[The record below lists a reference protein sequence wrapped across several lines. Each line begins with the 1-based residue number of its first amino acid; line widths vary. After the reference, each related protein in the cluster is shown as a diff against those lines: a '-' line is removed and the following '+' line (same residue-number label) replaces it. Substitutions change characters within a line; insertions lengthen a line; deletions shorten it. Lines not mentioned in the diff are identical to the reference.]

1 MLLIH
6 CPYCKE
12 KLPELEFEYAGQA
25 HIARPLNP
33 AGQSDAEW
41 RDYLFIRSNVRGDH
55 AEQWRHTHGCGRYF
69 NALRNTVSDKFIAT
83 YEIGQPRPTGSDE
96 GEESN
101 EQLES

>member
-25 HIARPLNP
+25 HIARPDNP
-33 AGQSDAEW
+33 AEQTDAEW

-55 AEQWRHTHGCGRYF
+55 AEQWRHSHGCGRYF

-83 YEIGQPRPTGSDE
+83 YEIGQACPTNHAES
-96 GEESN
+96 EENN

>member
-1 MLLIH
+1 MLLID

-25 HIARPLNP
+25 HIARPENP
-33 AGQSDAEW
+33 AKQTDAEW

-69 NALRNTVSDKFIAT
+69 NAVRNTVSDKFIAT
-83 YEIGQPRPTGSDE
+83 YEIGQPRPAGAAE
-96 GEESN
+96 GEERN

>member
-12 KLPELEFEYAGQA
+12 TLPELEFEYAGQA
-25 HIARPLNP
+25 HIARPENP
-33 AGQSDAEW
+33 AEQTDAEW

-55 AEQWRHTHGCGRYF
+55 AEQWRHSHGCGRYF

-83 YEIGQPRPTGSDE
+83 CEIGQACSNGHAE
-96 GEESN
+96 GEENN

>member
-25 HIARPLNP
+25 HIARPENP
-33 AGQSDAEW
+33 ADQTDTEW

-55 AEQWRHTHGCGRYF
+55 AEQWRHSHGCGRYF

-83 YEIGQPRPTGSDE
+83 YEIGQSRPESHVE

>member
-1 MLLIH
+1 MLLID

-25 HIARPLNP
+25 HIARPDNP
-33 AGQSDAEW
+33 SEQTDAEW

-69 NALRNTVSDKFIAT
+69 NAVRNTVSDKFIAT
-83 YEIGQPRPTGSDE
+83 YEIGQPRPTGAE
-96 GEESN
+96 KGEEHD

>member
-1 MLLIH
+1 MLLID

-25 HIARPLNP
+25 HIARPEHP
-33 AGQSDAEW
+33 AEQSDAEW

-69 NALRNTVSDKFIAT
+69 NAVRNTVSDKFIAT
-83 YEIGQPRPTGSDE
+83 YEIGQPRPTVTKE
-96 GEESN
+96 GEERD